1 MFIRAHLTQI
11 LFFFVILFIMLIKM
25 YSIADLLGRVL
36 IVGSILFSF
45 ISYFIVKSEIMHTF
59 IEHLNDTGVTDSIY
73 WTVLILIIPILTTLI
88 RPLINI
94 LDNKSPLVQ
103 FLALFSFIVFILFIL
118 LIYMANIAYNI
129 FGI

>member
-1 MFIRAHLTQI
+1 MFIRAHLIQI

-45 ISYFIVKSEIMHTF
+45 ISYFIIKSTIMHTF

>member
-1 MFIRAHLTQI
+1 MFIRAHLIQI

-45 ISYFIVKSEIMHTF
+45 I
-59 IEHLNDTGVTDSIY
+59 
-73 WTVLILIIPILTTLI
+73 
-88 RPLINI
+88 
-94 LDNKSPLVQ
+94 
-103 FLALFSFIVFILFIL
+103 VFILFIL

>member
-45 ISYFIVKSEIMHTF
+45 ISYFIVKSAIMHTF

-73 WTVLILIIPILTTLI
+73 WTVLIIIIPILTTLI

>member
-1 MFIRAHLTQI
+1 MFIRAHLIQI

-45 ISYFIVKSEIMHTF
+45 ISYFIVKSAIMHTF

-73 WTVLILIIPILTTLI
+73 WTEARLAAGLTMAAMSELMEIPIT
-88 RPLINI
+88 
-94 LDNKSPLVQ
+94 
-103 FLALFSFIVFILFIL
+103 
-118 LIYMANIAYNI
+118 
-129 FGI
+129 